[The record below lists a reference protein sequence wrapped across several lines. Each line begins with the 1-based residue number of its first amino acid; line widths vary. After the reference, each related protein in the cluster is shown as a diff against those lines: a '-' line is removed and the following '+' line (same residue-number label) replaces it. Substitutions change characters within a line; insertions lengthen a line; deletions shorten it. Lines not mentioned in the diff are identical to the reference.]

1 MRLLECCLVD
11 RPEEEGP
18 VSGFPA
24 EVEEIAAADAEVVAD
39 AEGLF
44 DVDPVVVVG
53 VEVIEVDDV
62 DDDDVDD
69 DDDVGGT
76 EVGDVFAFEGTNGID
91 AGFKVDL
98 IGVAVVVRFGIG
110 IS

>member
-1 MRLLECCLVD
+1 MECCLVD
-11 RPEEEGP
+11 RPEVEGP

-62 DDDDVDD
+62 DDDDV
-69 DDDVGGT
+69 GGT

>member
-18 VSGFPA
+18 GSGFPA
-24 EVEEIAAADAEVVAD
+24 EVEEVAAAEEEVAD
-39 AEGLF
+39 GLF
-44 DVDPVVVVG
+44 VVDPVVVFG
-53 VEVIEVDDV
+53 VEVIEVDV
-62 DDDDVDD
+62 DDDID

>member
-11 RPEEEGP
+11 RPEEDGP

-24 EVEEIAAADAEVVAD
+24 EVEEVAAADAEVVAD
-39 AEGLF
+39 GLF

-62 DDDDVDD
+62 DDDVDD

>member
-11 RPEEEGP
+11 RPEVEGP

-39 AEGLF
+39 GLF

-62 DDDDVDD
+62 DDDVDD
-69 DDDVGGT
+69 GT
-76 EVGDVFAFEGTNGID
+76 LTES
-91 AGFKVDL
+91 K
-98 IGVAVVVRFGIG
+98 RR
-110 IS
+110 

>member
-11 RPEEEGP
+11 RPEEDGP
-18 VSGFPA
+18 DSVFPA
-24 EVEEIAAADAEVVAD
+24 EVEEVAVAAEVVAD
-39 AEGLF
+39 ADGLF
-44 DVDPVVVVG
+44 VVDPVVVVG